1 MKRLTTDQILK
12 LHGQLIKTTGGLG
25 GVRDKGLVESSLSS
39 AFEVYFGVER
49 YPTIEE
55 KAARLCYSLVKNHAF
70 LDGNKRIAVF
80 TMLVFLELNG
90 IILDCED
97 DEIVSLG
104 LGAAAS
110 ELDYEDI
117 LEFIQ
122 SH

>member
-97 DEIVSLG
+97 DEIVS
-104 LGAAAS
+104 
-110 ELDYEDI
+110 
-117 LEFIQ
+117 
-122 SH
+122 

>member
-12 LHGQLIKTTGGLG
+12 LHGQLIKTTGGLD

-49 YPTIEE
+49 YPTVEE

-97 DEIVSLG
+97 DEIVNLG

>member
-1 MKRLTTDQILK
+1 MKRLTTEQILM
-12 LHGQLIKTTGGLG
+12 LHSQLIMTTGGLD
-25 GVRDKGLVESSLSS
+25 GVRDKGLVDSSRSS

-55 KAARLCYSLVKNHAF
+55 KAARLCYSLIKNHAF

-80 TMLVFLELNG
+80 AMLVFLELNG

-97 DEIVSLG
+97 AEIVDLG

>member
-97 DEIVSLG
+97 DEIVSLC